1 MHPHHYVNQ
10 AKGGTE
16 GRRQVPGDRGKQRD
30 PFPDPCTAV
39 TRVTLRHLE
48 GVFKNIPKPVR
59 CNQLIK
65 KTRVFMY
72 MLEGWGRRRGG
83 NEPRGS
89 HPFRSTPVSPRCL
102 CFSGLLPPLSV
113 GLSLLPTWRL
123 LPWPGPSLRF
133 LCILQTV
140 GLHSG
145 VRALPPRPKVLNP
158 HPSGPGRDGF
168 SPVANP
174 KLFSV

>member
-1 MHPHHYVNQ
+1 M
-10 AKGGTE
+10 
-16 GRRQVPGDRGKQRD
+16 PGDRGKQRD

-48 GVFKNIPKPVR
+48 GDFKNIPKPVR

-89 HPFRSTPVSPRCL
+89 HPFRFHSCVTEASLFLWSPPSLKCG
-102 CFSGLLPPLSV
+102 SQSPPYMAPSPLAWTIAS
-113 GLSLLPTWRL
+113 LSLHPAD
-123 LPWPGPSLRF
+123 S
-133 LCILQTV
+133 
-140 GLHSG
+140 
-145 VRALPPRPKVLNP
+145 RAAFWCE
-158 HPSGPGRDGF
+158 S
-168 SPVANP
+168 VAP
-174 KLFSV
+174 